1 MMNNIH
7 LNREGSSNFIK
18 NIWSVYRDTSFVEVM
33 KTFDEKAILDTAGSY
48 GDQLFKIDEILTVRG
63 NSIF

>member
-1 MMNNIH
+1 
-7 LNREGSSNFIK
+7 
-18 NIWSVYRDTSFVEVM
+18 M
-33 KTFDEKAILDTAGSY
+33 KTFYEKAILDTAGSY